1 MGSTPETFERAACS
15 TSQPLI
21 LARESPTS
29 PPKNGSAAPTPPGPR
44 DARTPA
50 PETPLAPQA
59 PAPPARRA
67 GGARAPGPQGR
78 PDPRQVDPDVSV
90 GAGRRDPRD
99 IGQRPDQEDER
110 RPHQPPAVGHDGLR
124 LSPGAGPR
132 EGDKGCDEQGR
143 DDQRA
148 RGPQVGT

>member
-44 DARTPA
+44 HA
-50 PETPLAPQA
+50 PPHGRQA
-59 PAPPARRA
+59 PAPSAAPVHLGAREPHPPPEERL
-67 GGARAPGPQGR
+67 GGAQAPGPQVR

-90 GAGRRDPRD
+90 GAGRRDPR
-99 IGQRPDQEDER
+99 
-110 RPHQPPAVGHDGLR
+110 
-124 LSPGAGPR
+124 
-132 EGDKGCDEQGR
+132 
-143 DDQRA
+143 
-148 RGPQVGT
+148 